1 MPSGAMPPFK
11 HIKNPRMTAR
21 DGAIL
26 GPVSFGIVEL

>member
-1 MPSGAMPPFK
+1 MPSGGNAPFK
-11 HIKNPRMTAR
+11 HIKNPRMMAR